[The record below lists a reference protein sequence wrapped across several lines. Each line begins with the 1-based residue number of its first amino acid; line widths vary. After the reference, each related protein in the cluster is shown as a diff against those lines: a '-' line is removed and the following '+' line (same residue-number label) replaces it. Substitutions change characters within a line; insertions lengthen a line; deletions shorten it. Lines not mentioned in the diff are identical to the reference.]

1 VPTYDYK
8 CTKCGHEFAIEQS
21 IHDKP
26 LTRCKK
32 CRGKLEKLLPRT
44 LNLIFKGSGFYV
56 TDYKKSG
63 QVPPGERVGKST
75 AKTSPKEARKT
86 SATGA
91 AGPRCKDAEG

>member
-1 VPTYDYK
+1 MPTYDYK
-8 CTKCGHEFAIEQS
+8 CTKCGYTFAIEQS

-63 QVPPGERVGKST
+63 PAPVKDLVKRGK
-75 AKTSPKEARKT
+75 R
-86 SATGA
+86 GA
-91 AGPRCKDAEG
+91 ASDKSRTKTPDTKAAGSE